1 MKSNL
6 TQSNPSLLHSELQQ
20 VWSVTVLQR
29 ERSSQ
34 VLLQQRSLLDLH
46 QQSLVNDL
54 LVLDSL
60 SLQLSNL
67 LLWEQVSLSLLLL
80 SQLVVS
86 SEVLDVELRN
96 IDGLDG
102 DSSRSSDDVTG
113 IDSSE
118 WDTVDLEWTRDQQSV
133 VLQVLQVNDPLA
145 SETTS

>member
-86 SEVLDVELRN
+86 SEVLDVELRD

-102 DSSRSSDDVTG
+102 DSSGSSDDVTG

-118 WDTVDLEWTRDQQSV
+118 WDTVDLEWARDQQSV